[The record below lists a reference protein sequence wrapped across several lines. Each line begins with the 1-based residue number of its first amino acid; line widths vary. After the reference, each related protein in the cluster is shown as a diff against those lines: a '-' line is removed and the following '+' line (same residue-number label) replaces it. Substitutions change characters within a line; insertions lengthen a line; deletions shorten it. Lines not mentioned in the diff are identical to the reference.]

1 MANVDFP
8 HGLNPVGRTITGGQ
22 PVVDSFPKDA
32 SAGAIYIHDAVQR
45 DADGNVSAGVTTP
58 IVGVAL
64 HYSAASTLDDMLLIC
79 SPGAIFEAQDNADTD
94 GTAQLDIGANANI
107 EATTGDTSTLLSKME
122 LDESSYDTT
131 ATLHVHLMK
140 LFKDPNNAAGAH
152 ARVLVCFN
160 TAAYGSQTAGVA
172 A

>member
-22 PVVDSFPKDA
+22 PLIQQVPKDA
-32 SAGAIYIHDAVQR
+32 SATVVYIHDCVQR
-45 DADGNVSAGVTTP
+45 DADGYVSAGVATP

-64 HYSAASTLDDMLLIC
+64 HYSAATTAENLLVIC

-94 GTAQLDIGANANI
+94 GTAQADIGSNANI
-107 EATTGDTSTLLSKME
+107 EANAGSSTTLISGHE
-122 LDESSYDTT
+122 LDESSYNTT
-131 ATLHVHLMK
+131 ATLHVHLME
-140 LFKDPNNAAGAH
+140 LFKDPLNAAGAN

-160 TAAYGSQTAGVA
+160 AAAYGSQTTGV
-172 A
+172 